1 MTDIS
6 SVFSLRME
14 ADIVMK
20 RRGREEEGNEKI
32 EEKEGE

>member
-14 ADIVMK
+14 PDIVMK
-20 RRGREEEGNEKI
+20 RRRREEEGNEKI